1 MENIH
6 FFLKA
11 SLNMLKENTD
21 AMDDSIITV
30 NDGVETTSVHVGPQI
45 ICDNVETINT
55 ENKLICLSCK
65 KRNPIILTIS
75 NTFSF
80 VFGAFLD
87 NICCCLTSVSKRAMV
102 TALVT
107 ILVVGA
113 TTGGLAST

>member
-1 MENIH
+1 
-6 FFLKA
+6 
-11 SLNMLKENTD
+11 MLKENTD

-30 NDGVETTSVHVGPQI
+30 NDGVETTSVHV
-45 ICDNVETINT
+45 ETINT
-55 ENKLICLSCK
+55 ENKLICLSCN